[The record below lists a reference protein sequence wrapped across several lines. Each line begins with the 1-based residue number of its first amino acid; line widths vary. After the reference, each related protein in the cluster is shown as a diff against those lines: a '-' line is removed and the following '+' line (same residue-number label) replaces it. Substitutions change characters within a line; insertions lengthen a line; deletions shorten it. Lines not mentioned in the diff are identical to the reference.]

1 MYSAILNTHHY
12 LAYAVLFLV
21 IIFTFH
27 SLRGW
32 LSGRESSAVDKKLGL
47 AAFIAVH
54 LQFTIGLVLY
64 FLSPNVQ
71 QAFKDFGLAMK
82 SSSLRL
88 SAVEHPLVML
98 IAAVLV
104 TVARIRT
111 KRSSANADHRTN
123 FILYA
128 IALLLILSRIPWA
141 KWPGLS

>member
-32 LSGRESSAVDKKLGL
+32 LSGRESSAADKKLGL

-111 KRSSANADHRTN
+111 KRSGANAGHRTN

>member
-1 MYSAILNTHHY
+1 MYLPTLNLHHY
-12 LAYAVLFLV
+12 LAYAVVLLV
-21 IIFTFH
+21 IVFTFH

-32 LSGRESSAVDKKLGL
+32 LSGRESSPGDKKLGL

-54 LQFTIGLVLY
+54 LQFTVGLVLY

-82 SSSLRL
+82 SSNLRL
-88 SAVEHPLVML
+88 YAVEHPLVML

-104 TVARIRT
+104 TVARIKT
-111 KRSSANADHRTN
+111 KRKDANTAHRTN